1 MVDEKARE
9 AKEENKGETKE
20 KKSKVRQR
28 QIVIIV
34 VFVALLGGGFFAWKS
49 GVVAKL
55 VGTPEGETKSLE
67 PKKNQEMGPVYNLET
82 FLVNLNEPQGKRYLK
97 AKVTIELETEKV
109 QIELERRIPQIRDA
123 VLTMLSS
130 KSYSDISDL
139 TGKYRLRADLISMI
153 NSYLKTG
160 KIANVYFTEFIVQ

>member
-1 MVDEKARE
+1 MAEEKEIE
-9 AKEENKGETKE
+9 AKEEDKDKAKE
-20 KKSKVRQR
+20 KKPVVRLR
-28 QIVIIV
+28 RILIIV
-34 VFVALLGGGFFAWKS
+34 VFVSLLGGGFFAWKS

-55 VGTPEGETKSLE
+55 IGTPASETKTAE
-67 PKKNQEMGPVYNLET
+67 PHKTQEMGPAYNMET

-97 AKVTIELETEKV
+97 AKVTLELETEKV
-109 QIELERRIPQIRDA
+109 QVEIERRLPQIRDA

-130 KSYSDISDL
+130 KAYRDISDL
-139 TGKYRLRADLISMI
+139 TGKYQLRAELISMI

>member
-1 MVDEKARE
+1 MAEEKEIESKAE
-9 AKEENKGETKE
+9 DKDKAKE
-20 KKSKVRQR
+20 KKSMIKP
-28 QIVIIV
+28 ILIV
-34 VFVALLGGGFFAWKS
+34 VVVASLLGGGFFAWKS

-55 VGTPEGETKSLE
+55 IGTPEGEAKTAE
-67 PKKNQEMGPVYNLET
+67 PQRGHEMGPVYNMET

-97 AKVTIELETEKV
+97 AKVTLELDTQRVQDELEKR
-109 QIELERRIPQIRDA
+109 LPQIRDA

-130 KSYSDISDL
+130 KAYSDISDL
-139 TGKYRLRADLISMI
+139 SGKYQLRAEVISMI